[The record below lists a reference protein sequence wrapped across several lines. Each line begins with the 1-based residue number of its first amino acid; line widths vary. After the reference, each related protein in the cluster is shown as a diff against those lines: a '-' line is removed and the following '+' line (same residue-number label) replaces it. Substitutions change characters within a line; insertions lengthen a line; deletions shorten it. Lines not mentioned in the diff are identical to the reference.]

1 MSSREH
7 ERAQAKA
14 AQAGLLA
21 SEGQQDKAIALYKE
35 AAELEQKA
43 LDRLPD
49 DRPRTRGILGVSLA
63 ALLYKAK
70 EFARAADTARTLLS
84 QPNLPTSAHNQL
96 RSILQVIGEHPCTPS
111 PPTQPSPDPDGNTRP
126 SVIPARPS
134 REASRDGKHPER

>member
-21 SEGQQDKAIALYKE
+21 AEGQQDKAIALYKE

-49 DRPRTRGILGVSLA
+49 DRPRTRGILGVSLV
-63 ALLYKAK
+63 ALLYKA
-70 EFARAADTARTLLS
+70 EELARAEDTARILLS
-84 QPNLPTSAHNQL
+84 QPDLPASAHNQL
-96 RSILQVIGEHPCTPS
+96 RAILQSIGEHQCTPS
-111 PPTQPSPDPDGNTRP
+111 PPIHPSPNPDGNTRP

-134 REASRDGKHPER
+134 REANRDGKSPER